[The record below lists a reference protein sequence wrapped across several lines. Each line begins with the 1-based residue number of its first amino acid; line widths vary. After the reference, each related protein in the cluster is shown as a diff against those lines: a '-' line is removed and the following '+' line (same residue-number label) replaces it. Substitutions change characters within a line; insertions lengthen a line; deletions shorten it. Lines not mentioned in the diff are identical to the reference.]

1 MFICECW
8 LFDWYFP
15 QFCKFDMSK
24 CGYLVS
30 EGPFNFEIMRVDCI
44 SFFFS
49 FLDSLCILC
58 LKEIIW
64 AMATFFAI
72 FFGHGKI
79 IWAMGIFSWAM
90 ARKVAMGE
98 KMLPMGKMVKC
109 FLMFIFN

>member
-64 AMATFFAI
+64 AMATFLP
-72 FFGHGKI
+72 FFL
-79 IWAMGIFSWAM
+79 AMGKLFGPWEFFRGPWPEKWPWA
-90 ARKVAMGE
+90 KKCCPWE
-98 KMLPMGKMVKC
+98 KW
-109 FLMFIFN
+109 

>member
-24 CGYLVS
+24 CGYLEVFQRVS
-30 EGPFNFEIMRVDCI
+30 STWEITRVNFI

-58 LKEIIW
+58 LKELIW
-64 AMATFFAI
+64 AMATFLP
-72 FFGHGKI
+72 FF
-79 IWAMGIFSWAM
+79 WAMG
-90 ARKVAMGE
+90 K
-98 KMLPMGKMVKC
+98 
-109 FLMFIFN
+109 

>member
-64 AMATFFAI
+64 AMATFLPLFWPWENYL
-72 FFGHGKI
+72 GHGNFFVGHGQKS
-79 IWAMGIFSWAM
+79 GHG
-90 ARKVAMGE
+90 RKNVAHG
-98 KMLPMGKMVKC
+98 KNGKM
-109 FLMFIFN
+109 FFNVYF